1 MFWLDEQSS
10 PSPFYILLYILP
22 VGIAR
27 AARLNRTALLN

>member
-1 MFWLDEQSS
+1 MFLLDEQSS
-10 PSPFYILLYILP
+10 PSPFYILP